1 VFEIAAMTNEL
12 DTVTITCRVKEVL
25 QYHNLGQKLFGEAV
39 LGLSQGSVSELLS
52 KPKPWH
58 MLSLK
63 GREPFIK
70 MHMWLSDPFS
80 VDRLRIYQNELKG
93 KATSH
98 VVQLLQTVT
107 LNVVTVSVDSVVFYP
122 SLCCDFIFYIYLY
135 LYFIENSFLMKFVK
149 IFGTYT
155 EIFVVVC
162 IIFNVLYG

>member
-1 VFEIAAMTNEL
+1 MPMLPVQPSVFEIAAMTNEL
-12 DTVTITCRVKEVL
+12 DTVTITARVKEVL

-70 MHMWLSDPFS
+70 MHMWLSDPFN

-93 KATSH
+93 KKKFMSH
-98 VVQLLQTVT
+98 VCALCIPSTDEHCGVVCGRCCYFLSQL
-107 LNVVTVSVDSVVFYP
+107 
-122 SLCCDFIFYIYLY
+122 LCCDVHVYIDVHS
-135 LYFIENSFLMKFVK
+135 FIENGLILRRESS
-149 IFGTYT
+149 Y
-155 EIFVVVC
+155 
-162 IIFNVLYG
+162 